1 MSPSLL
7 DTHHYEDHLS
17 AYAQKSGTSKGRRY
31 PELPHP
37 FRNPYQRDR
46 DRVVHCRAF
55 RRLADKTQV
64 LVHFQSDHY
73 RTRLTHSLEVS
84 QVSRFIARVLGL
96 HEDLV
101 EAIALA
107 HDLGHPPFGHAGEA
121 VLNRLMAEEGG
132 FEHNDQ
138 SLRIVDLLENKYPG
152 FPGLNLTYEVRN
164 GLIKHRQ
171 SGAKPN
177 AMKADYD
184 LEQMPILEAQV
195 VDLSDEIAYSCHDLE
210 DGLSHGFLP
219 WEEVVKLAIVQRLE
233 LPFSLKERPEDEI
246 LLYHLVRRL
255 IDLLVRDVVDTTEK
269 AIQKNEVKTPQDIT
283 SLKRSLAALSPDLRR
298 EFTELRRLLYHKFYK
313 HPEILKATQKAETV
327 ITRLF
332 EHFVA
337 NPAGLPQSTQMKTK
351 IRSLKR
357 VICDYI
363 AGMTDHYVEEEAA
376 KRSLV

>member
-1 MSPSLL
+1 MSLNFLTINHP
-7 DTHHYEDHLS
+7 EDMLS
-17 AYAQKSGTSKGRRY
+17 SYAQKSSVSLGRRH
-31 PELPHP
+31 PEIPHP

-46 DRVVHCRAF
+46 DRIVYCRAF
-55 RRLADKTQV
+55 RRLADKAQV
-64 LVHFQSDHY
+64 LIHFRGDHY
-73 RTRLTHSLEVS
+73 RTRLTHSIEVS
-84 QVSRFIARVLGL
+84 QVSRCIARVLQV

-101 EAIALA
+101 ETIALA

-121 VLNRLMAEEGG
+121 VLNHLMEEDGG

-138 SLRIVDLLENKYPG
+138 SLRIVDLLENKYPD
-152 FPGLNLTYEVRN
+152 FPGLNLTHEVRH

-210 DGLSHGFLP
+210 DGLSHGFLQ
-219 WEEVVKLAIVQRLE
+219 WDEVMNLAIVQRLE
-233 LPFSLKERPEDEI
+233 LPPSLKEGEV

-255 IDLLVRDVVDTTEK
+255 IDQLVRDVVDTTQK
-269 AIQKNEVKTPQDIT
+269 AIQKNGIKTLQDIT
-283 SLKRSLAALSPDLRR
+283 SLKRSLVGLSPDLRR
-298 EFTELRRLLYHKFYK
+298 EFTELRRFLYHKFYK
-313 HPEILKATQKAETV
+313 HLKILQAVQKAETI

-332 EHFVA
+332 EYFVA
-337 NPAGLPQSTQMKTK
+337 TPADLPESTQMKTK

-357 VICDYI
+357 VVCDYI
-363 AGMTDHYVEEEAA
+363 AGMTDHYAEEEAS
-376 KRSLV
+376 KRALV